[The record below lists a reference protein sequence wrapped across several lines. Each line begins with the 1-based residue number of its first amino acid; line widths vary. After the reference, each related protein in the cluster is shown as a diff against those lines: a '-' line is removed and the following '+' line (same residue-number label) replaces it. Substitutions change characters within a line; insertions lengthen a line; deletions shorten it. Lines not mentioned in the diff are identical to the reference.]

1 MMPSEIS
8 PRGRGRPRR
17 ADADEQILDAALAM
31 LRAGGYRELSLD
43 EVARRAG
50 TAKSSI
56 YRRWPS
62 KAALVA
68 EIVRREAPLPEAS
81 DGDEAVRAFES
92 LMNDALGGIVA
103 SLIGEAQES
112 AETRAIVIALVE
124 PYLQLVR
131 RFADDGATDRLLGA
145 VLFRRL
151 LGDSFAQRQA

>member
-1 MMPSEIS
+1 MPSEPAP

-17 ADADEQILDAALAM
+17 AEADAEILDAALAM
-31 LRAGGYRELSLD
+31 LRDGGYRELSLD

-68 EIVRREAPLPEAS
+68 EIVRREAPLPDAS
-81 DGDEAVRAFES
+81 DRDGAVRAFES
-92 LMNDALGGIVA
+92 LMNGALGGVVA

-112 AETRAIVIALVE
+112 AETRAIVIELLAPYRHAGDDALGVI
-124 PYLQLVR
+124 LVR
-131 RFADDGATDRLLGA
+131 RLLT
-145 VLFRRL
+145 
-151 LGDSFAQRQA
+151 

>member
-1 MMPSEIS
+1 MTTNDTP

-17 ADADEQILDAALAM
+17 AEADAEILDAALAM

-43 EVARRAG
+43 EAARRAG

-68 EIVRREAPLPEAS
+68 EIVRREAPMPEAS
-81 DGDEAVRAFES
+81 DRDDAVRAFES
-92 LMNDALGGIVA
+92 LVNGALGGIVA

-112 AETRAIVIALVE
+112 AETRAIVIELLS
-124 PYLQLVR
+124 PYR
-131 RFADDGATDRLLGA
+131 HAGDDALGA
-145 VLFRRL
+145 ILFRRL
-151 LGDSFAQRQA
+151 LGA

>member
-1 MMPSEIS
+1 MLFMTSKLPPS
-8 PRGRGRPRR
+8 RGRGRPRR
-17 ADADEQILDAALAM
+17 AEADAEILDAALAM

-68 EIVRREAPLPEAS
+68 EIVRRESPQHDAS
-81 DGDEAVRAFES
+81 DRDAAVHAFEI
-92 LMNDALGGIVA
+92 LMDGALGGVVA

-112 AETRAIVIALVE
+112 GETRAIVIDLLA
-124 PYLQLVR
+124 PYR
-131 RFADDGATDRLLGA
+131 GADDAALGA
-145 VLFRRL
+145 ILLRRL
-151 LGDSFAQRQA
+151 LGG